1 MSDGSFLQYGDAGR
15 VSRALPV
22 AVRRTVGRPI
32 MAWGPPW
39 GRLSGGSFDCPPHK
53 TPYSHTSQRGYG
65 ALAAT
70 SIYKELTGQ
79 VLAMS
84 AMSILHRMFLSRVLY
99 APINMLCYEF
109 VQAPRPC
116 YLLKIMDELL
126 TSIAAKKERL
136 DAIRPISREALL
148 ALQKSYDVDLTYTSN
163 AIEGNTL
170 TLRETA
176 ELIEHGITVG
186 GKPLR
191 DHLEAVDHYNAV
203 LWMRELAAKTAPIDE
218 TTVRELHRRIVLRSQ
233 PEIGGIYSTLPRR
246 IAGSPVVF
254 PNAVKIPGL
263 MKEYGEWLAKAAPEP
278 AASFDAHFRLVAIHS
293 FADGNGRTA
302 RLLMN
307 LLLLRGGY
315 PPVAVRPE
323 DRKTYLDTL
332 EHASMREDIK
342 PFQTFMYGRL
352 DATLGEY
359 LSTLQEAQSPETKRD
374 NPSGPEL
381 KP

>member
-1 MSDGSFLQYGDAGR
+1 
-15 VSRALPV
+15 
-22 AVRRTVGRPI
+22 
-32 MAWGPPW
+32 
-39 GRLSGGSFDCPPHK
+39 
-53 TPYSHTSQRGYG
+53 
-65 ALAAT
+65 
-70 SIYKELTGQ
+70 
-79 VLAMS
+79 
-84 AMSILHRMFLSRVLY
+84 
-99 APINMLCYEF
+99 
-109 VQAPRPC
+109 
-116 YLLKIMDELL
+116 MDELL

-136 DAIRPISREALL
+136 DAMRPVSRAALL
-148 ALQKSYDVDLTYTSN
+148 ALQKAYDVDLTYTSN

-203 LWMRELAAKTAPIDE
+203 LWMRELAAKTTPIDE
-218 TTVRELHRRIVLRSQ
+218 TAVRELHRRIVFRSQ

-263 MKEYGEWLAKAAPEP
+263 MKDYGEWLAKAAPEP
-278 AASFDAHFRLVAIHS
+278 AASFGAHFRLVAIHP
-293 FADGNGRTA
+293 FADGNGRAA

-342 PFQTFMYGRL
+342 PFQTFMHERL

-359 LSTLQEAQSPETKRD
+359 LSALQVALPPEPKRD
-374 NPSGPEL
+374 KPDGPDP